1 MRTIPNKKTLHLRR
15 VALKRS
21 ALSCWTLQQSLTKHL
36 AEFLGEPPALEAEKA
51 SKLPLFLRERFQ
63 LCAAPLWGRRVLFAV
78 EDDSWA
84 PGEYEKMAAALR
96 SQLGE
101 PVVLVLA
108 QLSSYGRNRCAGT
121 FPAIRHCLPASR
133 P

>member
-1 MRTIPNKKTLHLRR
+1 ML
-15 VALKRS
+15 
-21 ALSCWTLQQSLTKHL
+21 TLQQSLAKNL

-78 EDDSWA
+78 EDDSWEPGA

-101 PVVLVLA
+101 PMMLVLA

-121 FPAIRHCLPASR
+121 FPAVRNCLPASR